1 MIGLYFLVMNTIG
14 SINLFYAALVGV
26 VASLL
31 MFVITEYYT
40 SSKYRPV
47 KDISESSTSGS
58 AVNIITG
65 LSVALESTILPV
77 IVIVGSLAAGYYFG
91 TLFGLENPALGISSH
106 MGGVYGT
113 AVATMGM
120 LSVAGMILG
129 MDGFGPIVDNAGGI
143 AEMSGADKTIR
154 DRMDSFDAAGNTT
167 KALTKGYALASAG
180 LAAMLLYQAYLA
192 DYGRILGI
200 DPASIIVDIS
210 RIEILAALFIGGLLP
225 FAFSAYTIRAVGR
238 AAFRVVEE
246 VRRQFREIPG
256 IMEGKA
262 KPDYSKCVEISTAWA
277 QKEMIIPGLMAV
289 ITPLLIGFILGP
301 IAIGAF
307 LISATV
313 AGTLLA
319 FMMNT
324 G

>member
-1 MIGLYFLVMNTIG
+1 
-14 SINLFYAALVGV
+14 
-26 VASLL
+26 
-31 MFVITEYYT
+31 
-40 SSKYRPV
+40 
-47 KDISESSTSGS
+47 
-58 AVNIITG
+58 
-65 LSVALESTILPV
+65 
-77 IVIVGSLAAGYYFG
+77 
-91 TLFGLENPALGISSH
+91 

-313 AGTLLA
+313 SGTLLA

-324 G
+324 GGAAWDNSKKYIETGVFGGKGSEAHKAAVAGDTVGDPLKDTAGPSLHVLVKLINTISLTFVYLFILYSLV